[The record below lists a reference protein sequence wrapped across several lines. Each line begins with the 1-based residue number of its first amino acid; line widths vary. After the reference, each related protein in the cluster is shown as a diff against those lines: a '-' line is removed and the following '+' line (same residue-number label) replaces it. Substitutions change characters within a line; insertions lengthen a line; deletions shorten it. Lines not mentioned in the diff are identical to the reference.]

1 MKLDQ
6 ETLELL
12 MGKHLDGEISSAEA
26 RLLQTHL
33 DQDAD
38 ARQLLDQLQSLHQS
52 SQEAVTEA
60 VLGRGRSA
68 QGIIDAAL
76 QQSQGRRPLRFLR
89 RWVFSQFA
97 AGLAAGLLIAT
108 AGTFLLNP
116 SAAPEPFGPVDGN
129 TTGGEL
135 VPGPDRT
142 PRWAVRTVPN
152 AGIQRNVD
160 WFVFPDEQG
169 QYYLIEGLRE
179 ARRVTPAVYRGD
191 L

>member
-6 ETLELL
+6 ETIELL

-33 DQDAD
+33 DRDTE
-38 ARQLLDQLQSLHQS
+38 ARRLLDQLQGLHQS

-60 VLGRGRSA
+60 VLGQGRSA
-68 QGIIDAAL
+68 QDIIDAAL
-76 QQSQGRRPLRFLR
+76 QRSQGHRPLRLLR

-108 AGTFLLNP
+108 GAAVWLNLNAGQ
-116 SAAPEPFGPVDGN
+116 EPPVD
-129 TTGGEL
+129 TAWRETGADPAPGANR
-135 VPGPDRT
+135 VPRLAG
-142 PRWAVRTVPN
+142 RTVPN
-152 AGIQRNVD
+152 AGIQRNID
-160 WFVFPDEQG
+160 WFVFPDKQG

-179 ARRVTPAVYRGD
+179 NRRVTPAVYRGD
-191 L
+191 F

>member
-6 ETLELL
+6 ETIELL

-33 DQDAD
+33 DRDAE
-38 ARQLLDQLQSLHQS
+38 ARQLLDQLQDLHHS

-60 VLGRGRSA
+60 VLGGGRSA
-68 QGIIDAAL
+68 QDIIHAAL

-108 AGTFLLNP
+108 TGALLLSPTNRQEPGVRVAGDIPDTEPGFGSGLGPGLAEWTPPTPNVRRNIDWIVLTDKLGRHYLL
-116 SAAPEPFGPVDGN
+116 
-129 TTGGEL
+129 
-135 VPGPDRT
+135 
-142 PRWAVRTVPN
+142 
-152 AGIQRNVD
+152 
-160 WFVFPDEQG
+160 
-169 QYYLIEGLRE
+169 EGLRE
-179 ARRVTPAVYRGD
+179 DRRVTPAIYRGD
-191 L
+191 F